1 MKRLTDF
8 LFAIAVYSVFVST
21 PAHAY
26 LDTAT
31 ISIILQ
37 AVAGAFASVL
47 LFGKVHLT
55 RLMSFFRRPRP
66 SAPAAGDERGA

>member
-47 LFGKVHLT
+47 LFGKVHLA

>member
-8 LFAIAVYSVFVST
+8 LFAIAIYSVFVSS

-37 AVAGAFASVL
+37 AVTGAFASFL
-47 LFGKVHLT
+47 LFGKVHLA
-55 RLMSFFRRPRP
+55 RFMSFFRRARP
-66 SAPAAGDERGA
+66 AVPAAGDERGA

>member
-37 AVAGAFASVL
+37 AVAVL
-47 LFGKVHLT
+47 L
-55 RLMSFFRRPRP
+55 LMVGMWLKRTN
-66 SAPAAGDERGA
+66 AG